1 MASQSRFRPWE
12 DADRD
17 HAVPVPSTQ
26 EVKPTQ
32 AQSLRPQYQT
42 RSVASSS
49 YNHPHTSRSEARI
62 DSTPASNL
70 DIGASS
76 SAGIS
81 LVENRTFAETRSPDL
96 EDHTTRKRSL
106 QTLQA
111 KPSLLHATTT
121 GSSSSISGGNVF
133 IRSGGPRIRN
143 TSVACLQCR
152 AKRRKVSADK
162 RQISGAMGLALA
174 ILTFLAVC

>member
-1 MASQSRFRPWE
+1 MAPQSRFRPWE

-17 HAVPVPSTQ
+17 DVLPVPSTQ
-26 EVKPTQ
+26 GVKPTQ

-49 YNHPHTSRSEARI
+49 YNHPHDSRSEARS
-62 DSTPASNL
+62 DLTLASNL
-70 DIGASS
+70 DIDASS
-76 SAGIS
+76 SAGIW
-81 LVENRTFAETRSPDL
+81 LVKNRTFAVARSPDR
-96 EDHTTRKRSL
+96 EDHTTRKYSL
-106 QTLQA
+106 QTIQA

-133 IRSGGPRIRN
+133 VRSSGPRIRN
-143 TSVACLQCR
+143 ASVACLQCR
-152 AKRRKVSADK
+152 AKRRKVSSDK
-162 RQISGAMGLALA
+162 GQLSGTTGLALA